1 MIERSV
7 IQSVGLQLAPVADC
21 QSMIPPDVIIT
32 TLVGTPYRIGVRPT
46 NLTMHETVFTVT
58 WQAVLPDL
66 VLTYTESPVADS
78 SMGVGVGFALVAA
91 VARQRTSVLAGRRS
105 TPCSS

>member
-1 MIERSV
+1 
-7 IQSVGLQLAPVADC
+7 
-21 QSMIPPDVIIT
+21 MIPPDVIIT

-78 SMGVGVGFALVAA
+78 SMGVGGRLCVGGGGSTTADVGAGGEAINTVLV
-91 VARQRTSVLAGRRS
+91 VTGVLPRS
-105 TPCSS
+105 